1 MSDPAGK
8 ATTATDPDGETR
20 SSQRDG
26 GSSRER
32 RSNVDPAGKAAA
44 ATDPTK
50 ARKGRATGRFQPGRG
65 LRRTWQ
71 RVLTAPATGEAR
83 SGRRCVASAM
93 TRDYT
98 GKDADT
104 KERGAARG
112 GADIG
117 KEGRCA
123 GSRGRG
129 CGGEQLGLPRRW
141 RAAVLEGGRGS
152 SRPSHS
158 GRALRNRTMA
168 GSRAGGARAR
178 ATPAWQLLA
187 SPKARGL
194 GQRPGLHA
202 GAPARAAGGHAR
214 SRATGG
220 AAHRQSP
227 RRQGVTSGLPAP
239 VPPRRCCCEDESRG
253 ERAGWEREEVAAGGA
268 EEAAAVGAEGAAP
281 GSRQEAARPRTASS
295 SAWAWAGW
303 RRSPPPCRWLGCGR
317 PREGR
322 DEPPGGRRRLVGVAA
337 GSSASAGG
345 CGVERKETLI

>member
-8 ATTATDPDGETR
+8 ATAATDPDGETR

-26 GSSRER
+26 GSSREG

-83 SGRRCVASAM
+83 SGRRSMASAM

-141 RAAVLEGGRGS
+141 RAAVLEEGEGPGGGGGGGAGAHGRGGVVGKGEGAGTRELPAAEGGGRRLGTWSRRLGRQGDWSPATRAGRSGCSSGDERGGGRRGGSAAGWRERGRGGGS
-152 SRPSHS
+152 SAVAEGHRRGRLHRARAPRRPRTSGWRGALKPGIGGRSNLQALAARKHS
-158 GRALRNRTMA
+158 RHAEAAVMARPGSATTALDRRSA
-168 GSRAGGARAR
+168 PAAGARAWR
-178 ATPAWQLLA
+178 SDLAALLQWG
-187 SPKARGL
+187 RG
-194 GQRPGLHA
+194 
-202 GAPARAAGGHAR
+202 
-214 SRATGG
+214 
-220 AAHRQSP
+220 
-227 RRQGVTSGLPAP
+227 
-239 VPPRRCCCEDESRG
+239 
-253 ERAGWEREEVAAGGA
+253 
-268 EEAAAVGAEGAAP
+268 
-281 GSRQEAARPRTASS
+281 
-295 SAWAWAGW
+295 
-303 RRSPPPCRWLGCGR
+303 PC
-317 PREGR
+317 
-322 DEPPGGRRRLVGVAA
+322 V
-337 GSSASAGG
+337 
-345 CGVERKETLI
+345 